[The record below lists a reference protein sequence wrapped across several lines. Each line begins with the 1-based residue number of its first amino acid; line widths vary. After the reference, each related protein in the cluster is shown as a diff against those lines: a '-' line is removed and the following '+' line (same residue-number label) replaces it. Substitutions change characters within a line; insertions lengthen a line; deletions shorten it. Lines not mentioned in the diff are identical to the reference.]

1 MQSGRVFFQFALYP
15 IITMGRL
22 IGNST
27 TIISRRNALKLVEQ
41 RMQQVIERRESGEA
55 EIGFVMSNNVQVK
68 ELKHAPLQNLVFT
81 PGEDTWHANVGP
93 NSPLYGRDEVT
104 MAELL
109 HFPIVRL
116 PDDYFSNLTFYLQ
129 IDGIR
134 LTEHKKVVYVNDS
147 AAILAL
153 LSKTDIFRFGL
164 WLAHRILQHTI
175 SKASPYA
182 TVT

>member
-1 MQSGRVFFQFALYP
+1 MLHFKNLEC
-15 IITMGRL
+15 
-22 IGNST
+22 N
-27 TIISRRNALKLVEQ
+27 
-41 RMQQVIERRESGEA
+41 
-55 EIGFVMSNNVQVK
+55 
-68 ELKHAPLQNLVFT
+68 PL
-81 PGEDTWHANVGP
+81 GEDTWYANAGP
-93 NSPLYGRDEVT
+93 NSPVYGRDEVT

-153 LSKTDIFRFGL
+153 LSKTDIFRFGPGL
-164 WLAHRILQHTI
+164 SAPDFAAYDIQSIPIRNCDVRINVGWVQRKRELLSPEARDFVRLLEGLYPLGTI
-175 SKASPYA
+175 EN
-182 TVT
+182 